1 MEGIFI
7 TTATGAALEDQIS
20 LMDKLT
26 SEWTMCAYV
35 DADRAMNAL
44 AMLAEAQSMPPV
56 TAKGYSH
63 AV

>member
-26 SEWTMCAYV
+26 SEWAMRAYV
-35 DADRAMNAL
+35 YADRAMNAL
-44 AMLAEAQSMPPV
+44 AVLAEAQSMPPI